1 MKLFRPISLT
11 MGLVLVLFV
20 VASCASKPN
29 VPTEVSDAARNI
41 WQYYSWSESN
51 FGVWRGGGW
60 HLETGN
66 EQQTFEITQAQ
77 KGKLPQDLE
86 IAMSLS
92 TRGYLSEV
100 WCLSF
105 RPPLYFGIG
114 ADSGNDVSMENML
127 FFQGNDKDWME
138 LGQVW
143 DERWVRFLY
152 DPGVYKTSTNFYM
165 GTTKKM
171 FEMMGCSNWQEA
183 EEAAP

>member
-1 MKLFRPISLT
+1 MKLFHSIALT
-11 MGLVLVLFV
+11 MGLILGLFV
-20 VASCASKPN
+20 VASCSAKPS
-29 VPTEVSDAARNI
+29 VPVEVSDAARNI

-51 FGVWRGGGW
+51 FGGLRGGGW
-60 HLETGN
+60 HLQAGD
-66 EQQTFEITQAQ
+66 EQPIFEITQVQ
-77 KGKLPQDLE
+77 KGELPQDLE

-92 TRGYLSEV
+92 TGDYKSEV

-114 ADSGNDVSMENML
+114 ANSGTDVSMENLL
-127 FFQGNDKDWME
+127 FFQRNDNVWME

-143 DERWVRFLY
+143 DEKWVRFLY
-152 DPGVYKTSTNFYM
+152 DPGVYKMSTNFYM

-183 EEAAP
+183 GKVTP